1 MYYREPGGVL
11 FEIATN
17 TPGFA
22 VDEPVESLGEGTDRV
37 FPRLVQN
44 AIYAFFQSYSRKPLP
59 ADSPER
65 VGDGTPHIFSL
76 FPGIVS
82 DNRHIL
88 SGVNLAVRQDG
99 IPPAEV
105 SANFPALFV
114 IAQR

>member
-37 FPRLVQN
+37 FPLLVQN
-44 AIYAFFQSYSRKPLP
+44 AIYAFFQRDSRKPLP
-59 ADSPER
+59 AGSPER
-65 VGDGTPHIFSL
+65 VGDATPYIFSL

-82 DNRHIL
+82 DNRQIL
-88 SGVNLAVRQDG
+88 SNVNLGVRLDG

-105 SANFPALFV
+105 STNFPAIFF
-114 IAQR
+114 IAQH